1 MWSLFDTSG
10 RQDARA
16 GYRLKTLE
24 IFNWGTFHEGED
36 NEGRKKGEIWK
47 LSLNGQNT
55 LLTGANGSG
64 KTTLVDGLLALLVNP
79 QKRFFNQSSGAKSSK
94 ERSEESYVEGHY
106 GRTQNEDQQNS
117 RVEKLRPNRF
127 ETYSII
133 LGVFTNEG
141 AGSVPITLA
150 QVRWFTGSGLQRK
163 YLVAKLELNIAE
175 HIQFSTDGNWLRKL
189 KRQSGDRIEDFD
201 TFPKYATAFQ
211 RLFGMRSEKA
221 LTLFNQTVGMK
232 VLGDLDEFIRTNML
246 EESDAEAAFKK
257 LMDNYQTLLTA
268 YQALEKARTQL
279 NLLEPVYKL
288 SHQYHTLAQ
297 SITATNAQCQLLEPW
312 FARQQVRIWGEELS
326 RQNRELD
333 QLGDKLTIQEQAWQ
347 NADDKRV
354 KLEISL
360 ANNQTEQ
367 EIKDLDKEIRA
378 LEKAK
383 KEKEDNVKDYNRLAR
398 PLNFTENPDEAT
410 FRENME
416 QAVALQ
422 TTLADDKKHLNEQRF
437 TSRTKAND
445 LKKTFETLT
454 EEIRQ
459 LQNSTGK
466 VTGRPAAIRQE
477 ILVAVGAT
485 EAEIPFMAEVIQVQA
500 DEKLLWNDAIEK
512 VLHNTG
518 LDLLVPDA
526 YYSAVNAYINAQR
539 DLKGKV
545 VFHRVTGKV
554 SRPLFPDPRALVTKL
569 EFNTKSQYAAWVENH
584 IARRFNYLCTES
596 QTEFERA
603 EKALLPSGLNRNKDR
618 HERDDSPARS
628 HILGWDNRELLRDKQ
643 RNARELHDSISKLE
657 KTLSS
662 LETELTKLEDN
673 QKRVSLFLAIK
684 QFSKLDW
691 QADVLNIADLSKQ
704 KASLENS
711 SQALKTL
718 REQLDGLKKSLTTLT
733 EEKNHTRDEFRDTEQ
748 RIRALTNEQR
758 TAERLLATFDSN
770 DLDADLTKLTDL
782 TRDVTLTYTQFGT
795 QKEQF
800 ERKVTET
807 INGLAGQ
814 KTSLERSI
822 RIAMVDFKSPGKDVR
837 ATFTDWDTDT
847 YDLKTEIDQLPEY
860 IDRYQQIRDDN
871 LVELENRFRDEF
883 KSGATKALTDY
894 CNALELQH
902 DRICETI
909 DQINGSLRNIAFNL
923 NPDTYIQLERTDT
936 RRPRI
941 RDFRFSKLTSWQ
953 PDRTQIALADN
964 PKEAEIDHFVNR
976 IQPFIRELQ
985 ADERWRQE
993 VTDVR
998 NWSEFKAREYF
1009 MADKAPRPGGSY
1021 ESSGSLSGGE
1031 AAQLA
1036 YTVLGAAIAHQFGI
1050 HRGGG
1055 PRNGGPS
1062 DGHSHRSFRF
1072 IVVDEAFS
1080 KLDEDK
1086 SKYLLQL
1093 CQGLGLQL
1101 MVVTPLTS
1109 IHLLENDVSVIHWVT
1124 KSQKDRRKSTVRDI
1138 PILEYR
1144 DKKESLLAE
1153 ATETP

>member
-1 MWSLFDTSG
+1 MWSLFDTAG
-10 RQDARA
+10 RHSDGRHSTRT

-24 IFNWGTFHEGED
+24 VFNWGTFHEGED
-36 NEGRKKGEIWK
+36 SEGRKKGEIWK
-47 LSLNGQNT
+47 LALNGQNT

-106 GRTQNEDQQNS
+106 GRTQNEDQQNA

-127 ETYSII
+127 DTYSII

-141 AGSVPITLA
+141 AGSVPITLV
-150 QVRWFTGSGLQRK
+150 QIRWFTGSGLQRK
-163 YLVAKLELNIAE
+163 YLVAKLELGIAE

-189 KRQSGDRIEDFD
+189 KRQFGDRIEDFE

-268 YQALEKARTQL
+268 YRALEKARTQL
-279 NLLEPVYKL
+279 SLLEPVYKL
-288 SHQYHTLAQ
+288 SHDYQTLTK
-297 SITATNAQCQLLEPW
+297 SIAEINAQRQLLEPW
-312 FARQQVRIWGEELS
+312 FALQQVRLWGEELNH
-326 RQNRELD
+326 QNRELD
-333 QLGDKLTIQEQAWQ
+333 RLGDKLSVQEQQWQ
-347 NADDKRV
+347 IADDKRV
-354 KLEISL
+354 ELEISL
-360 ANNQTEQ
+360 GNNQTAQ
-367 EIKDLDKEIRA
+367 QIKDLEKEIRA

-398 PLNFTENPDEAT
+398 PLGFIENPDEAT
-410 FRENME
+410 FQENME
-416 QAVALQ
+416 RAIALQ
-422 TTLADDKKHLNEQRF
+422 TTLADDKKRLDEQRF
-437 TSRTKAND
+437 TSRTKVND
-445 LKKTFETLT
+445 QKKTFETLT

-459 LQNSTGK
+459 LQTSTGK
-466 VTGRPAAIRQE
+466 VTGRSAAIRQE

-485 EAEIPFMAEVIQVQA
+485 EAEIPFMAEIVQVQA
-500 DEKLLWNDAIEK
+500 DEKPLWNDAIEK
-512 VLHNTG
+512 VLHSTG

-526 YYSAVNAYINAQR
+526 HYSAVNAYVNAHR

-554 SRPLFPDPRALVTKL
+554 ARPLFPDLRAMVTKL
-569 EFNTKSQYAAWVENH
+569 EFNPKSQYAAWVENH
-584 IARRFNYLCTES
+584 IAGRFNYLCTES

-603 EKALLPSGLNRNKDR
+603 EKAVLPSGLNRNKDR
-618 HERDDSPARS
+618 HERDDSPVRS
-628 HILGWDNRELLRDKQ
+628 HILGWDNRELLREKQ
-643 RNARELHDSISKLE
+643 RTARELSDSIGKLE
-657 KTLSS
+657 RVLGN
-662 LETELTKLEDN
+662 LDAELKKIDDN
-673 QKRVSLFLAIK
+673 EKRLSLFLEIK

-704 KASLENS
+704 KAALENS
-711 SQALKTL
+711 SQTLKTL
-718 REQLDGLKKSLTTLT
+718 QEQLNGLKKTIATLT
-733 EEKNHTRDEFRDTEQ
+733 NEKDQTNKAFWDAEQ
-748 RIRALTNEQR
+748 RINLLTNEQR
-758 TAERLLATFDSN
+758 AAEHLLATFDAD
-770 DLDADLTKLTDL
+770 DLDAKLTQLTDL
-782 TRDVTLTYTQFGT
+782 TRDLTLTYAQFGI

-800 ERKVTET
+800 ERKIAEN
-807 INGLAGQ
+807 IDRLAGQ
-814 KTSLERSI
+814 KTNLERNI
-822 RIAMVDFKSPGKDVR
+822 RMAMTDFKSPGKDVR

-871 LVELENRFRDEF
+871 LVELESRFRDEF

-894 CNALELQH
+894 CNALDLQH

-909 DQINGSLRNIAFNL
+909 DQINDSLRSIAFNL

-941 RDFRFSKLTSWQ
+941 RDFRFGKLTSWQ
-953 PDRTQIALADN
+953 PDRTQIALAEN
-964 PKEAEIDHFVNR
+964 PKEAEIAHFVNR

-985 ADERWRQE
+985 ADEKWRQE

-1009 MADKAPRPGGSY
+1009 MADKAPKPGGSY

-1050 HRGGG
+1050 HREG
-1055 PRNGGPS
+1055 N
-1062 DGHSHRSFRF
+1062 SHRSFRF

-1144 DKKESLLAE
+1144 DQKEALLAVE
-1153 ATETP
+1153 AQ